1 MIKKQS
7 KKLKNDKHIRI
18 QKVRVL
24 HMLESITKYSNISE
38 NQLINDALEIG
49 LEMIAENIDKKGE
62 NYEPRLA
69 KKIDEIKEQIKVQN
83 DRFSLDDELHGLHNE
98 VLMNLKLSSACYN
111 LLNRLLVNN
120 NLEKINFIDQAEYD
134 NEVAD
139 FIAQVHNYEVDL
151 TDTDNNND
159 N

>member
-1 MIKKQS
+1 MEKKQS

-83 DRFSLDDELHGLHNE
+83 DKFTLDDELHSLHNE
-98 VLMNLKLSSACYN
+98 ILMNLKLSSACYN
-111 LLNRLLVNN
+111 VVNRLLENS
-120 NLEKINFIDQAEYD
+120 NLEKINFMEQSKYD
-134 NEVAD
+134 NEVSD
-139 FIAQVHNYEVDL
+139 FIKQVHNYEIDL
-151 TDTDNNND
+151 ADSEND
-159 N
+159 SE